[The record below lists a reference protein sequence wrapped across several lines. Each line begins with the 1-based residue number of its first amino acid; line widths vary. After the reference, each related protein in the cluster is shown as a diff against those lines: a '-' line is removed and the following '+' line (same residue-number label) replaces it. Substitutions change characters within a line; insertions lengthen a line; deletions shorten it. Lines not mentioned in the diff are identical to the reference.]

1 MRVVSIAEMRQLEKD
16 AEENMTLSSLMLM
29 ENAGIGAA
37 EIISKIL
44 SKQVQATDPEILI
57 FCGRGKNGGDG
68 LVVARQLLA
77 RGGKVRVFL
86 MHEKSAFGG
95 EALQN
100 LTILEKQKA
109 KLTVVQSPAVVQEY
123 FQSAA
128 VKPFIVI
135 DALLGTG
142 ISRPVEGVYF
152 ETIQCINRYADILI
166 SLDVPSG
173 IDADTGAVLGTC
185 IHATH
190 TITFGYPKIGHY
202 LLPAASRRGVLYDVP
217 LSFPAQWDQQGDKV
231 LLTESTTAPLLR
243 ERDRFGHKNS
253 FGHCLF
259 IGGSPGRL
267 GAVVMASQAALK
279 MGSGLVTVASWPE
292 SYPSLE
298 NKLPTEVM
306 NFKISKEGDEYY
318 VPKPGLN
325 SFSSIIVGPGLG
337 VSDEVA
343 ALLKQLIKQY
353 TGALVLDADA
363 LNVLAEYR
371 LQDLLFK
378 RVQPTVLTPHPGEM
392 ARLLGVEK
400 SLVVEKPIQC
410 VRQAVES
417 TTATVVLKGATSF
430 IHSAEGVTWINHYPN
445 DGMATAGSG
454 DVLAGMI
461 GGLMGQ
467 GMSAIDASKLGV
479 YLHSLAGRVAAEQF
493 GHRSMTAG
501 GIIESIGSAFKML
514 STYERPC
521 SLSEFYVELV

>member
-1 MRVVSIAEMRQLEKD
+1 MRVVSTEEMRDLEKVASD
-16 AEENMTLSSLMLM
+16 DLNLSSLMLM

-44 SKQVQATDPEILI
+44 SQRYPGVDPEVLV

-77 RGGKVRVFL
+77 RGGRVRVFL
-86 MHEKSAFGG
+86 MHKKEDHTG
-95 EALQN
+95 ETAHN
-100 LTILEKQKA
+100 LSILERQKA
-109 KLTVVQSPAVVQEY
+109 KIVQVPTAAVVEEY

-128 VKPFIVI
+128 SRPFVVV

-142 ISRPVEGVYF
+142 ISRPIEGAYF
-152 ETIQCINRYADILI
+152 DTVQSINRHADTLI

-173 IDADTGAVLGTC
+173 TDANNGSLWGSSAQ
-185 IHATH
+185 ATH
-190 TITFGYPKIGHY
+190 TITFGYPKIGLY
-202 LLPAASRRGVLYDVP
+202 QMPAASKRGRLYCVP
-217 LSFPAQWDQQGDKV
+217 LSFPSTWGDQGDKR
-231 LLTESTTAPLLR
+231 LLNESNTATLLQS
-243 ERDRFGHKNS
+243 RDRFGHKNS
-253 FGHCLF
+253 FGHTLF

-298 NKLPTEVM
+298 NKLSPEVM
-306 NFKISKEGDEYY
+306 NFKISKESGEFY

-325 SFSSIIVGPGLG
+325 AFSSIVAGPGLG
-337 VSDEVA
+337 VSEEA
-343 ALLKQLIKQY
+343 AQLLQQLIKLY

-363 LNVLAEYR
+363 LNILAEFK
-371 LQDLLFK
+371 LQNLLLK

-392 ARLLGVEK
+392 ARLLGVDK
-400 SLVVEKPIQC
+400 NVVVEQPIHC
-410 VRQAVES
+410 VRQAVEA

-430 IHSAEGVTWINHYPN
+430 VHSAEGITWINHYPN

-467 GMSAIDASKLGV
+467 GMSAVDSAKCGV
-479 YLHSLAGRVAAEQF
+479 FLHSLSGKAAAERF

-501 GIIESIGSAFKML
+501 SIIENISTAFATL
-514 STYERPC
+514 A
-521 SLSEFYVELV
+521 EFQSP